1 MNINYI
7 FVLAAMTVATTAAI
21 ADPIEDQIKIRQ
33 SAYAFMGWNAGKIKS
48 QVVDHPETFN
58 KEQVQAAANAI
69 AATAHSGLSALYGA
83 GTDKGSGWKPS
94 HLKPEFFEKQ
104 DEAKDIALSL
114 SNEADKLVE
123 AAATGDINAIKD
135 QFGKVG
141 KTCKSCHDN
150 FRIRDK

>member
-1 MNINYI
+1 MNIKYI
-7 FVLAAMTVATTAAI
+7 FVFVMTIATTTAI
-21 ADPIEDQIKIRQ
+21 AGPVEDQIKIRQ

-83 GTDKGSGWKPS
+83 GTDKGIGWKPS

-104 DEAKDIALSL
+104 EEAKNIALSL
-114 SNEADKLVE
+114 NDEADKLAEV
-123 AAATGDINAIKD
+123 ASTGYIDAIKD